1 MCAGLDCTMDFMGE
15 KARAL
20 EIHSA
25 RLKTPVHPG
34 IGILRRAIRG
44 NMVSFPSQIPR
55 LLKEPAADV
64 QWRMVVLF
72 FVCGWRSA
80 KIAARFHVP
89 ADRMRKDLYAW
100 SVRAMALGYVQ
111 VIEPDAFARCCHE
124 DVEYESDD
132 DPGEARPGDSRPAP
146 GSPPK
151 AVTRAIPTLGE
162 RVLSDRQGSENRS
175 FVSTEE
181 GVRPMLTLDRAI
193 ERCEALCEE
202 VRMLAATLLRE
213 LRTVEGM
220 ALELRRSREQMN
232 VFAAGFRSGES
243 DREPSLSLGQEE
255 RVSHAVA

>member
-1 MCAGLDCTMDFMGE
+1 M
-15 KARAL
+15 

-25 RLKTPVHPG
+25 RRLKTPVHPG

-44 NMVSFPSQIPR
+44 NIVSFPSQIPS

-64 QWRMVVLF
+64 QWRMVGLF

-100 SVRAMALGYVQ
+100 SVRAMALGYIQ
-111 VIEPDAFARCCHE
+111 VIEPDAFAKCCHE

-132 DPGEARPGDSRPAP
+132 DPREALPGQSRSAPAGAP
-146 GSPPK
+146 Q

-162 RVLSDRQGSENRS
+162 RVSPGRQESEDRS
-175 FVSTEE
+175 FVSTEQ
-181 GVRPMLTLDRAI
+181 GARPMVTLDRAI

-202 VRMLAATLLRE
+202 FRVLAATLLRE

-220 ALELRRSREQMN
+220 ARELRRSREQADI
-232 VFAAGFRSGES
+232 FAAGFRTGES
-243 DREPSLSLGQEE
+243 PGGPSLSVSREE

>member
-1 MCAGLDCTMDFMGE
+1 M
-15 KARAL
+15 

-44 NMVSFPSQIPR
+44 NMVSFPSQIPS

-100 SVRAMALGYVQ
+100 SVRAMALGYIQ
-111 VIEPDAFARCCHE
+111 VIEPDAFARCCHG

-151 AVTRAIPTLGE
+151 AVTRAIPNLGE
-162 RVLSDRQGSENRS
+162 RVPPGGQGAENGL
-175 FVSTEE
+175 FVPAEE
-181 GVRPMLTLDRAI
+181 GVRPIITLDRAI
-193 ERCEALCEE
+193 GRCEALCEE
-202 VRMLAATLLRE
+202 LRVLAATLLRE

-220 ALELRRSREQMN
+220 ALELRRSREQVD
-232 VFAAGFRSGES
+232 VFAARFRSEES
-243 DREPSLSLGQEE
+243 DREPSLSVSQEE